1 MKQKIIIT
9 ILAILSIGLLG
20 YIIFDKTNSK
30 EENNKPLEE
39 QEDLIVKD
47 YDLTKAEELL
57 NYFGFNEYVGCS
69 DKIFGYFYNDD
80 FKAIQAIKKV
90 LDSKKSKIKCSE
102 LYKDKELHEFGY
114 YKDEDSLGVCYKDEE
129 ASLIKYDDLNEI
141 YKKMYGID
149 APKKGFS
156 GINIGFMYYYF
167 YGYNEKL
174 NSFVE
179 LKCGGCGGACGEN
192 FSISKIKS
200 AKEIGDELK
209 IEVFYYIGIP
219 YETEYG
225 KVYNLETSKINKTLD
240 VTNIKDFEKEILN
253 NYLEYLD
260 VYEVVFEN
268 KDGNY
273 IFKSL
278 AKKLS

>member
-39 QEDLIVKD
+39 QKDLIVKD
-47 YDLTKAEELL
+47 YDLTKAEEIL
-57 NYFGFNEYVGCS
+57 NYFGFNDNLSYCNV
-69 DKIFGYFYNDD
+69 KIYDYFYDED
-80 FKAIQAIKKV
+80 FKALQAIKKV
-90 LDSKKSKIKCSE
+90 SKSKESKVNCSE
-102 LYKDKELHEFGY
+102 IYKGKELHESSY
-114 YKDEDSLGVCYKDEE
+114 YIGDNLLGVCYKDEKTT
-129 ASLIKYDDLNEI
+129 LINYEDFNEI
-141 YKKMYGID
+141 YVEMYGIE
-149 APKKGFS
+149 ASKKGFS
-156 GINIGFMYYYF
+156 KSIEGNYYIYD
-167 YGYNEKL
+167 YNEKL
-174 NSFVE
+174 NSFIQ
-179 LKCGGCGGACGEN
+179 LQCNGCGGACGEN

-200 AKEIGDELK
+200 AKEIGNELK
-209 IEVFYYIGIP
+209 IEVSYYFGQP
-219 YETEYG
+219 YITEYST
-225 KVYNLETSKINKTLD
+225 VYNLETSKILKTLD

-260 VYEVVFEN
+260 VYEIVFEN